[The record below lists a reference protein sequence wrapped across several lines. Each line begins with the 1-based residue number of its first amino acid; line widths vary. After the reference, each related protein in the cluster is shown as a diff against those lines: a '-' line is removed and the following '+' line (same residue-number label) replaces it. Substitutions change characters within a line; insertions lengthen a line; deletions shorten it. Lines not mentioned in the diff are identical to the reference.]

1 MKKEYIA
8 PEIDVMFIDEEVI
21 TSSGDLVIETPI
33 DGESPFIN

>member
-8 PEIDVMFIDEEVI
+8 PEIDVIMIENEVI
-21 TSSGDLVIETPI
+21 TSSGDLLIETPI